1 MEINRLKMR
10 FDVRK
15 RKLFLGQF
23 VLLKKLFSAVNLLSP
38 DSIQEE
44 EYKWLHKEYLRSVG
58 YVERI
63 VPGLTTTDNLKCIYE
78 SAVPVSKSLSHY

>member
-1 MEINRLKMR
+1 MR

-15 RKLFLGQF
+15 SNLAIC
-23 VLLKKLFSAVNLLSP
+23 SAVNLLSP

-44 EYKWLHKEYLRSVG
+44 EEEDYKWLHKEYLRSVG